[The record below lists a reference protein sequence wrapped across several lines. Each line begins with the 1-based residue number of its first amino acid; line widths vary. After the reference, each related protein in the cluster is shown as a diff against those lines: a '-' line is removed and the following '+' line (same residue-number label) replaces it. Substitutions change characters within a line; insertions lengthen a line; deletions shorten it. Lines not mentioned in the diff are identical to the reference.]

1 MHPNILAFVI
11 YQRLFYNYRVNDNI
25 SITPGVY
32 FIFSPE
38 GFSANNTAIVGA
50 LRTTFTF

>member
-1 MHPNILAFVI
+1 MVRFNCANL
-11 YQRLFYNYRVNDNI
+11 LI
-25 SITPGVY
+25 SITPDVY